1 MNEQKGGNTNIF
13 SPFFFSKE
21 EICGIINLIVRFLTI
36 KYRIYQVYVVKMSN
50 IYIEVF
56 IDKKCN
62 LKGAPYGKTEYL

>member
-50 IYIEVF
+50 IY
-56 IDKKCN
+56 
-62 LKGAPYGKTEYL
+62 